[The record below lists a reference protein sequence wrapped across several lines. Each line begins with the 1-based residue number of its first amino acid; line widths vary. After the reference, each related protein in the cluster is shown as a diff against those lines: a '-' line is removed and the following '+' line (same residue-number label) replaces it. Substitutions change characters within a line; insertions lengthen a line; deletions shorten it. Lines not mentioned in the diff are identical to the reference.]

1 MSDFLKVVRFCW
13 KFALWVIWWCWIHF
27 WCYFDPK
34 KLLWS
39 PYIKCESLCKQSQK
53 TMKECSHGFRT
64 KATLGNVDM
73 GNSTVPISSLGNVR
87 KCEKMWDPYVN
98 KPKNQWKAHRVDS
111 RRSLPLVKSIWALQ
125 WCHFRVLKN
134 VRNVRILCKQT
145 QKSMKGSSY
154 GLQTK
159 PTPSKVDMGSSMVSF
174 SISRKC
180 EKCENLM

>member
-34 KLLWS
+34 KLLWP

-53 TMKECSHGFRT
+53 TMKECSHGLGT
-64 KATLGNVDM
+64 KATPGNVDM

-159 PTPSKVDMGSSMVSF
+159 PTPSKVDVGSSMVPF
-174 SISRKC
+174 LVPRGAVGTH
-180 EKCENLM
+180 

>member
-1 MSDFLKVVRFCW
+1 MVLNSFLVLFWPQKVV
-13 KFALWVIWWCWIHF
+13 VT
-27 WCYFDPK
+27 
-34 KLLWS
+34 

-53 TMKECSHGFRT
+53 TMKECSHGLGT
-64 KATLGNVDM
+64 KATPGNVDM

-98 KPKNQWKAHRVDS
+98 KPKNQWKAHCVDS

>member
-1 MSDFLKVVRFCW
+1 MFVTFYNFINYKQTSSMKAMDCFYFSLSHCCSMILRQCSVLKNSSSPLGGGFFAPKNVLKVVRFCW

-53 TMKECSHGFRT
+53 TMKECSHGLGT
-64 KATLGNVDM
+64 KATPGNVDM

-98 KPKNQWKAHRVDS
+98 KPQNQWKAHRVDS
-111 RRSLPLVKSIWALQ
+111 RRSLPLV
-125 WCHFRVLKN
+125 N
-134 VRNVRILCKQT
+134 VTKFTFFSLF
-145 QKSMKGSSY
+145 
-154 GLQTK
+154 GL
-159 PTPSKVDMGSSMVSF
+159 
-174 SISRKC
+174 
-180 EKCENLM
+180 

>member
-1 MSDFLKVVRFCW
+1 M
-13 KFALWVIWWCWIHF
+13 
-27 WCYFDPK
+27 K
-34 KLLWS
+34 K
-39 PYIKCESLCKQSQK
+39 
-53 TMKECSHGFRT
+53 CSYGLGT
-64 KATLGNVDM
+64 KATPGNVDM

-134 VRNVRILCKQT
+134 ARNVRILCKQA
-145 QKSMKGSSY
+145 QKSMKGSLY

-159 PTPSKVDMGSSMVSF
+159 PTSSKVDMGSSFLESVRNVRTLCKQTQKSETGHQILMIF
-174 SISRKC
+174 CQMLDSIALNDLALVLCTK
-180 EKCENLM
+180 NF